1 MNSQWIAASR
11 FGLGARPD
19 EAPPSDPKAWVRG
32 QLTRYDPKPAALAA
46 APSRA
51 EVAGQLADY
60 LEEQRKAPRRPQQVQ
75 PAQPMQP
82 AAMTTAATGDAAM
95 NDRLA
100 GLPQSAQ
107 QFIRK

>member
-19 EAPPSDPKAWVRG
+19 EAAPRDPKAWLLG
-32 QLTRYDPKPAALAA
+32 QLTGYEAKPAALAS

-60 LEEQRKAPRRPQQVQ
+60 LEEQRNAPRRPQQAQ
-75 PAQPMQP
+75 QAQQAQPMQP
-82 AAMTTAATGDAAM
+82 AAMTTGGEAAM

-100 GLPQSAQ
+100 GLPRSAQ
-107 QFIRK
+107 QFI